1 MGKNTQK
8 TEYLKHKDE
17 TGYRISKSQLVTEKQ
32 GKNIPV
38 KYAKA
43 KRLKSKLQGSWY
55 SWDGAG
61 TVSLRQSVKLEK
73 VANIRYRNP
82 CTPWLKLDGSF
93 AGKTGPLNNF
103 KLMIGIIRFILF
115 SFLRILL
122 GNFIW
127 KCGLEKEKLKAER
140 DVRKRPQ

>member
-103 KLMIGIIRFILF
+103 KLMIKASI
-115 SFLRILL
+115 FLI
-122 GNFIW
+122 N
-127 KCGLEKEKLKAER
+127 KMYKMGLQL
-140 DVRKRPQ
+140 

>member
-103 KLMIGIIRFILF
+103 KLMIKASI
-115 SFLRILL
+115 FLINKIKSNPLQYSCL
-122 GNFIW
+122 GDSMD
-127 KCGLEKEKLKAER
+127 GGASQA
-140 DVRKRPQ
+140 P

>member
-1 MGKNTQK
+1 
-8 TEYLKHKDE
+8 
-17 TGYRISKSQLVTEKQ
+17 
-32 GKNIPV
+32 
-38 KYAKA
+38 
-43 KRLKSKLQGSWY
+43 
-55 SWDGAG
+55 
-61 TVSLRQSVKLEK
+61 LEK